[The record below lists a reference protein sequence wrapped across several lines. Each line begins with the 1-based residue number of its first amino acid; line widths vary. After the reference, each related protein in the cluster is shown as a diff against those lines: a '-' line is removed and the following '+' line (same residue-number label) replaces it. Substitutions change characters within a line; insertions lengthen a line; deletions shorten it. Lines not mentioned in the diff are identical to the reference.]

1 MTNPSTD
8 GSPRSTN
15 EIIDNLFERIRN
27 IGGGGVSREEVQQL
41 VYAEV
46 GKSETVKAAAAVAV
60 NNAVAGIN
68 IVTKSDAERG
78 LINSPGF
85 NDFGAVFS
93 ITDEDGR
100 RSWIEVDSEGKP
112 TAHTVSILAAKLGIK
127 PGDIHFESV
136 DGEVPAL
143 SITDEDG
150 RRSWLE
156 IGEKGRPSDLSKAIL
171 SEDLGLNDIASNQVA
186 TPVALA
192 EHTISVEKVDSEYR
206 LISSSNATGKRTI
219 LHRAPYIASPSRLSD
234 TRVAFMERN
243 SPDVDWE
250 SKFCPAGG
258 GLVNAVIPIRIVCWG
273 DSLTYSSGAL
283 WPNEVARLTGA
294 EVVARGSS
302 GERAEAIAYRQGGLT
317 AQVTVVGGIIP
328 ASGDVQITVAGT
340 NFRPNPHQ
348 NAGVHKGSLAGVKG
362 EILPRTSDSDPMY
375 FRRDTSGNAV
385 SVMNPVP
392 WVSDDATIYRDWI
405 NIIWAGRNSMQT
417 DISASNPGNSAAAK
431 AVAAMVANIKSHV
444 KRFIIFPVTNGLDEG
459 VGSSIYPSIR
469 AHEDY
474 LAATYPDNFL
484 NIRRVLIDRGL
495 EMAGITP
502 TAQDITD
509 RNNDTIPASLR
520 TDYIHHTSA
529 AYKLVIAPAV
539 VEFLNEKGWV

>member
-1 MTNPSTD
+1 MTTPQTD

-15 EIIDNLFERIRN
+15 QIVNDLFERIRG

-46 GKSETVKAAAAVAV
+46 GKSETVKAAAVVAV
-60 NNAVAGIN
+60 NDAVDGLN
-68 IVTKSDAERG
+68 LVTKRDG
-78 LINSPGF
+78 DKGIINQPGY
-85 NDFGAVFS
+85 NDSGIVFS
-93 ITDEDGR
+93 ITDEDGK
-100 RSWIEVDSEGKP
+100 RSWIEIDAEGKP
-112 TAHTVSILAAKLGIK
+112 TEHTISILAEKLNVN
-127 PGDIHFESV
+127 PDSHSFSEVRGDI
-136 DGEVPAL
+136 PAL
-143 SITDEDG
+143 SVTDEDG
-150 RRSWLE
+150 KRSWLE
-156 IGEKGRPSDLSKAIL
+156 VNYGGRPTAHTKSIL
-171 SEDLGLNDIASNQVA
+171 SEDLGLNDIASNAVS
-186 TPVALA
+186 TPVTLA
-192 EHTISVEKVDSEYR
+192 EHTVVVEKLDSEYQ
-206 LISSSNATGKRTI
+206 LVSSSNATGKRTI

-294 EVVARGSS
+294 TVVARGSS
-302 GERAEAIAYRQGGLT
+302 GERAEAIAYRQGALT

-340 NFRPNPHQ
+340 NFRPNQHQ
-348 NAGVHKGSLAGVKG
+348 NPGVHKGSLAGVKG

-375 FRRDTSGNAV
+375 FRRDVSGNSV
-385 SVMNPVP
+385 SATNPVP
-392 WVSDDATIYRDWI
+392 WVSDDATTYRDWI

-417 DISASNPGNSAAAK
+417 DISSSDPGNSAAAK

-459 VGSSIYPSIR
+459 VGTPLYASVR

-520 TDYIHHTSA
+520 TDYIHHTTA

-539 VEFLNEKGWV
+539 VEFLQEKGWV